1 MRLQNET
8 LKEVFLV
15 KKITDKYECKKNE
28 HQGDRLSHTNVV
40 IMGKHSV
47 SLPVFVFLSLALSL
61 PPSFLSINILPGSH
75 LQGP

>member
-15 KKITDKYECKKNE
+15 KKCTDKYECKKNE

-47 SLPVFVFLSLALSL
+47 FVFLSLALSL
-61 PPSFLSINILPGSH
+61 PPSFLSINILLGSH